1 MSYDLK
7 VDVWLE
13 VGHRGLCKH
22 GLAVYW
28 IIKKIKVGNVPTY
41 TIIYVCTF

>member
-13 VGHRGLCKH
+13 VSHRGLCMD
-22 GLAVYW
+22 LLY
-28 IIKKIKVGNVPTY
+28 IEYLIKKIKVGMSMYLP
-41 TIIYVCTF
+41 IL

>member
-7 VDVWLE
+7 VNVWLE

-28 IIKKIKVGNVPTY
+28 IIKKIKVGMSMYLP
-41 TIIYVCTF
+41 IL